1 MNSGIT
7 IKELYLEL
15 QKQMHKGNGSKKI
28 LITTDDEGN
37 GCHELFFGISETK
50 DFVGC
55 HMQMPYH
62 LTDEEIVNNYVLL
75 G

>member
-1 MNSGIT
+1 MNGIT

-15 QKQMHKGNGSKKI
+15 QKQMNEGNGSKKI

-62 LTDEEIVNNYVLL
+62 LTDEEIINNYVLL

>member
-7 IKELYLEL
+7 INELYLEL
-15 QKQMHKGNGSKKI
+15 KKQMNKGNGSKKI

-37 GCHELFFGISETK
+37 GCHELFFGFTETK

-62 LTDEEIVNNYVLL
+62 LTDEQIVNDYILL

>member
-1 MNSGIT
+1 MNGIT

-15 QKQMHKGNGSKKI
+15 QKQMNKGNGSKKI

-37 GCHELFFGISETK
+37 GCHELFFGVSETK
-50 DFVGC
+50 DFVGI
-55 HMQMPYH
+55 HMDKPYH
-62 LTDEEIVNNYVLL
+62 LTDEQIINEYVLL